1 MTGCVPTQPFYLHE
15 DGDLS
20 HYIDHATEVQHPDLN
35 TELLTE
41 TSQSTRPLSVSH
53 PEFKEFWDLT
63 LEECVAIAL
72 LNSKTIRGG
81 AAARLQ
87 NGQIFAGTQ
96 EGALVL
102 NSVGRFVTAYDGAVV
117 ESNPGQQVGGLSS
130 FLTNQTANGGGA
142 FNGPTTDGGLAN
154 VRQGVEAALAQ
165 FDTQLSIT
173 SDPSNGIMS
182 TTDRPQNVRSTSPFF
197 PTILNLHNG
206 GMDVALSKRTAEGT
220 LFTVT
225 SSTDYN
231 EGNTRGFNFANPA
244 LGTQPFLHTW
254 TQSMQ
259 LEARHP
265 LLRGRGSQI
274 NRMPIILARIGTDIE
289 ITNVF
294 ANVQDMLNNLEIRY
308 WDLYLAYRNLETAK
322 IARDSALVTWRIVY
336 DKFTNDVEPVQAEA
350 QAQEQY
356 YNFRGS
362 VESSLRTLYDVEN
375 ELRFLMGLAATDG
388 RLVRPKDDPTLA
400 RVEFEW
406 TDILAEAVA
415 RRPELIIRRW
425 QVKQRELEVILA
437 RNLLLPQFDMGAQYR
452 WLGVGQDLIHSQGSP
467 DPVPGVTIG
476 SSAVNQLL
484 GGNFQE
490 FSVLFQYQMPIGF
503 RRELAAVRHAQ
514 LRLAREKAIL
524 EDSELDV
531 CHGLSHA
538 LRNLETNFQLSQT
551 NSNRWNASNR
561 EVQARET
568 LYKAGRVA
576 LDDVL
581 EAQRRR
587 AVAQGAFW
595 SAVIEY
601 NKSIADLHTRKGSIM
616 DYDGVAFAEGPWP
629 QKAYWDALYRA
640 RERDAG
646 LYVDYGWTRPKVIS
660 RGAVAQGLPAL
671 NNNTADN
678 GATTTAEELPSQEP
692 TPARPPVEMS
702 EPSPMPPPRSLPQD
716 TRLQPRPANQRA
728 TVSNPG
734 YDAAGEPKV
743 MPFGIRSTRPQQPVA
758 PASFWSDNS
767 SPLPPGDGAP
777 AAQPWVGGEGA
788 SNSNPLRGAPQR
800 PIGTGVVNDE

>member
-20 HYIDHATEVQHPDLN
+20 HYIDHATQVEHPDLH
-35 TELLTE
+35 TDILTE
-41 TSQSTRPLSVSH
+41 TTESQRPLSVSH

-81 AAARLQ
+81 QAARLQ

-96 EGALVL
+96 EGVLVL

-117 ESNPGQQVGGLSS
+117 ESNPGQQVGGLSN

-165 FDTQLSIT
+165 FDAQLSVT

-231 EGNTRGFNFANPA
+231 EGNTRGFNFANPSA
-244 LGTQPFLHTW
+244 GTQPFLHTW
-254 TQSMQ
+254 TQVLQM
-259 LEARHP
+259 EARHP

-289 ITNVF
+289 ITNVY

-322 IARDSALVTWRIVY
+322 VARDSALVTWRIVY

-362 VESSLRTLYDVEN
+362 VESALRTLYDVEN
-375 ELRFLMGLAATDG
+375 ELRFLMGLTATDG

-400 RVEFEW
+400 RVEFDW
-406 TDILAEAVA
+406 CDILAEAIA

-425 QVKQRELEVILA
+425 QVKQRELELILA

-452 WLGVGQDLIHSQGSP
+452 WLGVGQDFIHSQGSP

-476 SSAVNQLL
+476 SSAWNQLM

-490 FSVLFQYQMPIGF
+490 FSLLFQYQMPIGF

-551 NSNRWNASNR
+551 NSNRWAASQR
-561 EVQARET
+561 EVEAREA
-568 LYKAGRVA
+568 LYRGGRVS

-595 SAVIEY
+595 SAVVEY

-616 DYDGVAFAEGPWP
+616 DYDGVSYGEGPWP

-660 RGAVAQGLPAL
+660 RGALPQGLPAL
-671 NNNTADN
+671 NNNPTD
-678 GATTTAEELPSQEP
+678 GSSTTQNAEALPAQEP
-692 TPARPPVEMS
+692 TPAKQPSAEMS
-702 EPSPMPPPRSLPQD
+702 EPSPLPPPRTVPQD
-716 TRLQPRPANQRA
+716 TRTTVPQDTRMRPRTTNQRA
-728 TVSNPG
+728 MVSDPN
-734 YDAAGEPKV
+734 YDAAGEPKT
-743 MPFGIRSTRPQQPVA
+743 MPFGIRQTRSQQVVA
-758 PASFWSDNS
+758 PAGFWADDS
-767 SPLPPGDGAP
+767 S
-777 AAQPWVGGEGA
+777 
-788 SNSNPLRGAPQR
+788 SNPLRTTNQR
-800 PIGTGVVNDE
+800 PIGTGVVTDE